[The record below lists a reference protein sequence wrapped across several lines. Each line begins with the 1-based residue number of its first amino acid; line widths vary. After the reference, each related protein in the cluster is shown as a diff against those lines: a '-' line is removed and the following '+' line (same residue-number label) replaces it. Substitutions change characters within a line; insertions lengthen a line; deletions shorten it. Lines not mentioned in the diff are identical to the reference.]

1 MKWIAKEGPGP
12 VMISLSRTDILQEP
26 RDGRTRDRL
35 TFSNWVHLR
44 NITLTTLSAATEGWF
59 APARAPNYRP
69 LPLGTTTDLTPGNL
83 CSPERIGEI
92 RKTRHPFRGK
102 SGELYPSGFGLCA
115 RVRFVG
121 KSVWRVGF
129 ELFVFIYVFNT
140 VRPIY
145 QVKVD
150 NFTVMQQPFT
160 MENFLQIWRSLRIR
174 EEY

>member
-1 MKWIAKEGPGP
+1 
-12 VMISLSRTDILQEP
+12 MISLSRTNILQEP
-26 RDGRTRDRL
+26 RDGRTGLR
-35 TFSNWVHLR
+35 NWVHLC

-59 APARAPNYRP
+59 APARALNYRP

-83 CSPERIGEI
+83 CSPERIREI

-102 SGELYPSGFGLCA
+102 SGELYPSGFGLLFSGPFC
-115 RVRFVG
+115 R
-121 KSVWRVGF
+121 KISVEGGVWIIC
-129 ELFVFIYVFNT
+129 IYIFNT

-150 NFTVMQQPFT
+150 NFTVMQQPFA